1 MARKTSGPSGHT
13 GQTSSGNVKDVKVDR
28 IGPVTIYKHGLS
40 YFLYFREAGKS
51 CRRKVDGNLAVAR
64 VTATQVAAALAQNRP
79 APFGHE
85 RTAPDQMVGEY
96 LRTITEVRKLAIRT
110 QDRYRAALERFV
122 EYCRDAGI
130 VTLDSVTEATVE
142 DFVRWLRG
150 QTRTRNGARK
160 GKREVYRTGGI
171 RFILSTCC
179 TAFNWAG
186 RRRMLPPYADNPFAR
201 FPIEQLR
208 DRDEADTQARSLHP
222 GARKGFLRGLR
233 RLAARNLR
241 HAGDVWA
248 AHRRTDPPPGGRRRL
263 QGRHDHDPEQARTPL
278 EREDG
283 ASTYASLDSSDPFPA
298 GAGHRRS
305 QGGLCLS
312 E

>member
-1 MARKTSGPSGHT
+1 
-13 GQTSSGNVKDVKVDR
+13 
-28 IGPVTIYKHGLS
+28 
-40 YFLYFREAGKS
+40 
-51 CRRKVDGNLAVAR
+51 
-64 VTATQVAAALAQNRP
+64 
-79 APFGHE
+79 
-85 RTAPDQMVGEY
+85 MVGEY

-110 QDRYRAALERFV
+110 QDRYRAALERFL
-122 EYCRDAGI
+122 EFCRDVGI

-208 DRDEADTQARSLHP
+208 DRDEADTQARLFTP
-222 GARKGFLRGLR
+222 VQEKAFFEACDAWQRD
-233 RLAARNLR
+233 LR
-241 HAGDVWA
+241 HAGDVWSA
-248 AHRRTDPPPGGRRRL
+248 RRRTDPPPGGRRRL
-263 QGRHDHDPEQARTPL
+263 QGRHDHHPEQARTAL

-283 ASTYASLDSSDPFPA
+283 ASAYASLDSSDSFPA
-298 GAGHRRS
+298 GAGHW
-305 QGGLCLS
+305 
-312 E
+312 